1 MIVTRNEM
9 DFLLV
14 HFLMNMDL
22 IWFEW
27 VECTY
32 LGTYLPTFVIA
43 VAKSTCIL
51 LAVECFK
58 VVLCD

>member
-1 MIVTRNEM
+1 LTRELVIIVTRNEM

-32 LGTYLPTFVIA
+32 LGTYLL
-43 VAKSTCIL
+43 S
-51 LAVECFK
+51 
-58 VVLCD
+58 